1 MMRLSAERLWIIGGA
16 VAVVVLLAIGWFFM
30 VSPKY
35 AETDS
40 LNSQA
45 AATGGQVTVLQQRL
59 AALRKQNQNMPAYLA
74 QLAKERAALP
84 STSGLSDL
92 LRELQTAG
100 DATGAAVSGVSVGG
114 VTDVTA
120 GGAKLYALP
129 LTLTVTGS
137 VPQLRAFLVQLQQ
150 IQPRAVLI
158 TSANLSTSE
167 NADPSANPGTRTS
180 PAASTI
186 ALSMKA
192 FVAPGATGAVVA
204 PGATGA
210 AVAPGATGAAAT
222 PSAPAPARVSASPSA
237 SG

>member
-16 VAVVVLLAIGWFFM
+16 VAVAVLLAIGWFFM
-30 VSPKY
+30 VSPQY
-35 AETDS
+35 DETDS
-40 LNSQA
+40 LNGQA
-45 AATGGQVTVLQQRL
+45 ATTGDQVVVLQQRL
-59 AALRKQNQNMPAYLA
+59 AELRKQNQNMPAYLA
-74 QLAKERAALP
+74 QLAQERAALP

-158 TSANLSTSE
+158 TSASLSTTDNTGASS
-167 NADPSANPGTRTS
+167 APSVTSS

-192 FVAPGATGAVVA
+192 FVAPGGTGAVV
-204 PGATGA
+204 T
-210 AVAPGATGAAAT
+210 TST
-222 PSAPAPARVSASPSA
+222 PSPASASPSA
-237 SG
+237 TG